1 MYFYLP
7 PKAQRANFCGKIIL
21 NYAFLMKSKIKTNK
35 SVINEEVPD

>member
-35 SVINEEVPD
+35 PGMNKKVPD